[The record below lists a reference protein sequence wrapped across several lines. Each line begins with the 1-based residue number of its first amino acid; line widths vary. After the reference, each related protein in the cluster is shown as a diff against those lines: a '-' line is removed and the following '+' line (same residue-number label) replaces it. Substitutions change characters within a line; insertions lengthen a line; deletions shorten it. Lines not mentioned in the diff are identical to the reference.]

1 MKIQYASDIHLEF
14 QSNSDYIKHKPLKPE
29 GDYLILTGDITVYNE
44 KYFKNRFFDKVSDD
58 FKEVFIVPGNH
69 EYYGGFDVS
78 LHENGFKES
87 IRDNVH
93 FINNRTVQI
102 DDVDFIFTTL
112 WSALDSKYLTQIVRG
127 LNDFYRIKRGK
138 STIEPSDYDELY
150 KKSLQ
155 FINNALLSSKAKKR
169 VVATHHVPSH
179 MCNPGEFEGSKIN
192 SAFVNTLDLLIEHNN
207 IDYWIYGHHH
217 RNLSDIKLGNT
228 MLVTNQLGYVDYEE
242 HYNFKRGKWF
252 EI

>member
-1 MKIQYASDIHLEF
+1 MEF

-179 MCNPGEFEGSKIN
+179 MCN
-192 SAFVNTLDLLIEHNN
+192 
-207 IDYWIYGHHH
+207 
-217 RNLSDIKLGNT
+217 
-228 MLVTNQLGYVDYEE
+228 LV
-242 HYNFKRGKWF
+242 
-252 EI
+252 